1 MIVGSETPIFCG
13 IYHWEESTICKHDG
27 TPKGFCTS
35 NSLLSQ
41 KWFPNGQVLNQKV
54 LIYHKSTWNVVQDDP
69 GGKWKLGNLSCVS
82 SEKPDQKYQTLG
94 PFISESFSISQKMC
108 QITILS
114 TIHLKK
120 ELRIV
125 IWHIFWRRDGVKV
138 EKNLRLCH
146 L

>member
-1 MIVGSETPIFCG
+1 MIQG
-13 IYHWEESTICKHDG
+13 D
-27 TPKGFCTS
+27 
-35 NSLLSQ
+35 
-41 KWFPNGQVLNQKV
+41 
-54 LIYHKSTWNVVQDDP
+54 
-69 GGKWKLGNLSCVS
+69 KWKLGNLSCVS

-138 EKNLRLCH
+138 KKKSEIMPPLENFSRQLKRQVKSFQKVPFVYILIK
-146 L
+146 